1 MPAQMS
7 VPADIAATLA
17 RIASGRRLPYR
28 NDGAVF
34 MNRELL
40 LPLHQAGYYH
50 EYVHLTALVAGP
62 GARRIVIGQ
71 GGEVYYTPDHYR
83 SFIRIR

>member
-1 MPAQMS
+1 
-7 VPADIAATLA
+7 
-17 RIASGRRLPYR
+17 
-28 NDGAVF
+28 